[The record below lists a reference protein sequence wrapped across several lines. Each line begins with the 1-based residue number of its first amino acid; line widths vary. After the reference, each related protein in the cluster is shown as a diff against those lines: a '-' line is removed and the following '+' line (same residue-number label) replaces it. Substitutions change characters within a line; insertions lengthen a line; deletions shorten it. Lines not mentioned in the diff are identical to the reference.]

1 GAFTP
6 TSGNRDESPWS
17 AGGSMD
23 TTASRS
29 GAASNAAQMSGTG
42 AVRKAHF
49 VTATDITYL
58 ARNTTQSRPN
68 SHSYPTTLTLS
79 ALLGR

>member
-1 GAFTP
+1 
-6 TSGNRDESPWS
+6 
-17 AGGSMD
+17 
-23 TTASRS
+23 
-29 GAASNAAQMSGTG
+29 MSGTG
-42 AVRKAHF
+42 AVTKAHF